1 MRPGVADSRRD
12 TQTGREGRPRYPARS
27 ASSPEVGPSSSPSGP
42 RWRHVAAGAGL
53 GVLGCLVVL
62 ILELIGPPVGAQ
74 QIAATS
80 ESPAGRVRR
89 RLEVDA
95 AGFVSR
101 ERLLATLGE
110 LTAIGSTSL
119 WRNSASRGEAEALDF
134 VTARLGGLA
143 FLAERGLELERQ
155 HFRTYLATQV
165 HQARLVLR
173 VNGEEVEVPAHAL
186 QGDREN
192 LGRALRFDSDG
203 TLNDDHPD
211 PVVVEGPTT
220 LLRTASEVTSL
231 PAGSLRGRLALLNYA
246 LIDRSVLDRAE
257 ADWRIAQVLDAEPA
271 GLVLVTSFSNRRGTS
286 HGTFVGDLSVL
297 VLLPDAPTIP
307 TLYARLEDM
316 GAAGVSDWD
325 DLAAVG
331 QARLTWDADILSPGA
346 SSSLIARIP
355 GADPTRAVILG
366 AHIDSPNSPGALDN
380 GSGSV
385 VLLEAARAFDS
396 ARSVPPVDLVL
407 CWFGSHERGLYGS
420 SNFLASHPE
429 LLDRTVAMLETD
441 CLSRPLDGIEGH
453 LYAETWPYGRFGDPS
468 LTWPN
473 AVAEAAGRR
482 GFEVRPTAVYA
493 VVSDNSGFSA
503 YDVPNANFI
512 FMNPIQMTEV
522 HYDGHLHD
530 PYDTVE
536 LAREEGAT
544 LESMARVAL
553 AAAFDAGRG
562 TASLRV
568 TPQPDGRA
576 VFVAS
581 HTEAPHMTPA
591 ALTDSSMALAWEGLD
606 VDTVPFG
613 SPVGAADLLDAAM
626 VVALPVHDY
635 PSEGGDVSLYDEG
648 WSAEEVAALETYAR
662 DGGLLVI
669 VNTQRRLRFANQALE
684 ANEDWPDANAL
695 AGRFGITFVAGT
707 VVGSSAARSASHP
720 LMEGVSTLRVV
731 SGNTVR
737 FTMSGGQVLARVGSE
752 PVVAVQSVGARGG
765 QVLVLGDLG
774 LLGSDGGSPANL
786 TFWRNLA
793 RYARSR
799 EAAASPEAVDPGAPA
814 EGRGA
819 APFVLAPSVGSGAWR
834 PGEPDGTRWQP

>member
-1 MRPGVADSRRD
+1 MADSRRD
-12 TQTGREGRPRYPARS
+12 TETGCEGRPRQPAGWT
-27 ASSPEVGPSSSPSGP
+27 PVLELGPPSGGGGP
-42 RWRHVAAGAGL
+42 RWRHVAAGVML
-53 GVLGCLVVL
+53 GVLGCLVVPGAGL
-62 ILELIGPPVGAQ
+62 IDPPVTAQ
-74 QIAATS
+74 QVATAS
-80 ESPAGRVRR
+80 GPLDGRAR
-89 RLEVDA
+89 RLLEADVV
-95 AGFVSR
+95 GLVSR

-119 WRNSASRGEAEALDF
+119 WRNSASRGEAEALDL
-134 VTARLGGLA
+134 VTARLGALDVLQRHGLQ
-143 FLAERGLELERQ
+143 LERQ
-155 HFRTYLATQV
+155 HFRTYLATRV
-165 HQARLVLR
+165 HQARLVLEI
-173 VNGEEVEVPAHAL
+173 NGHEVEVPAHAL
-186 QGDREN
+186 QGDRED

-203 TLNDDHPD
+203 TLNDEDPD

-231 PAGSLRGRLALLNYA
+231 PTGSLRGRLALLNYA

-257 ADWRIAQVLDAEPA
+257 ADWRIGQVLAAEPA

-307 TLYARLEDM
+307 TLYARIEDM
-316 GAAGVSDWD
+316 GAAGVSGWA

-331 QARLTWDADILSPGA
+331 QAKLTWDADILSPGA
-346 SSSLIARIP
+346 SSSLIATIP
-355 GADPTRAVILG
+355 GADPSRAVILG

-385 VLLEAARAFDS
+385 VLLEVARAFNS
-396 ARSVPPVDLVL
+396 ARTIPPVDLVL

-420 SNFLASHPE
+420 TNFLASHPE
-429 LLDRTVAMLETD
+429 LLDRAVAMLETD
-441 CLSRPLDGIEGH
+441 CLTRPLDGIEGH
-453 LYAETWPYGRFGDPS
+453 LYAETWSYGRFGNPS

-473 AVAEAAGRR
+473 AIAESAGRR
-482 GFEVRPTAVYA
+482 GIEVRSTAVYA
-493 VVSDNSGFSA
+493 VVSDNSGFNA

-536 LAREEGAT
+536 LAREQGAT
-544 LESMARVAL
+544 LENMARVVL
-553 AAAFDAGRG
+553 AAALDAGRG

-568 TPQPDGRA
+568 TPPPARRA

-591 ALTDSSMALAWEGLD
+591 ALTDASMAVAWEGLD
-606 VDTVPFG
+606 VDTVPYG
-613 SPVGAADLLDAAM
+613 SAVEAADLLDAAM

-635 PSEGGDVSLYDEG
+635 PSGVGDVSLYDEA
-648 WSAEEVAALETYAR
+648 WSAGEVAALEAYAL

-669 VNTQRRLRFANQALE
+669 ANSQRRLRFSNQALE
-684 ANEDWPDANAL
+684 VNEDWPDANAL
-695 AGRFGITFVAGT
+695 ASRFGVTFVAGT
-707 VVGSSAARSASHP
+707 VVGSSAVRSASHP
-720 LMEGVSTLRVV
+720 LMEGVSSLRVL
-731 SGNTVR
+731 SGNTAR
-737 FTMSGGQVLARVGSE
+737 FTLAGGEVLARVESE
-752 PVVAVQSVGARGG
+752 PVAALVNVGTHGG

-774 LLGSDGGSPANL
+774 VLGSEGGPPANL

-799 EAAASPEAVDPGAPA
+799 QAAAPPLAVEPTEAPEGP
-814 EGRGA
+814 GA
-819 APFVLAPSVGSGAWR
+819 APSALAPFAGSEPWPA
-834 PGEPDGTRWQP
+834 GEPGGARRQP